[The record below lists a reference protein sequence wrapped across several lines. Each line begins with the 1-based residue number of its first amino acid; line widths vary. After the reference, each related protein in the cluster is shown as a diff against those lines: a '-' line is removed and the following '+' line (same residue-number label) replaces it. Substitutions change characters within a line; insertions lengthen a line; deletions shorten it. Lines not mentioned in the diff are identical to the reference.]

1 MWFPVTKSSSK
12 PTYVS
17 VAVAQLLSLRL
28 VTGMSWV
35 RASLVPRQTSASKVF
50 RTKRHEFGLCAN
62 KLWQKFE
69 VASTIGEVPIL
80 QEILSLNWVTWKN
93 SKYEK
98 YIACGDERVKN
109 FRRNVKPT
117 KRVKLISESFLTG
130 FYHFLYLK
138 FCLVFNTFHC
148 NIYIYLNF
156 EGKKIETNYWGTT

>member
-1 MWFPVTKSSSK
+1 
-12 PTYVS
+12 
-17 VAVAQLLSLRL
+17 
-28 VTGMSWV
+28 MSWV

-148 NIYIYLNF
+148 NIYISKF
-156 EGKKIETNYWGTT
+156 WRKKNRDKLLRYYINNRSWVDYFPKFWTSIIM